1 LHVKKIV
8 YIFEVNNQTMKQI
21 VIRNFKTAKGQRVTK
36 GTELTIMPLVGVTN
50 RVDLVQIVG
59 KNFTMNTLKST
70 AIKLTTLEK

>member
-1 LHVKKIV
+1 
-8 YIFEVNNQTMKQI
+8 MKQI

-59 KNFTMNTLKST
+59 ENFTMNTLRSL